1 MEPDIE
7 AQRHTAVSTDGE
19 PAFPSLGHGDQSL
32 NARADRNGTPT
43 SYPGGKGSVFLKKIR
58 RLFKPQ
64 GQPEQASPPTEIRR
78 TINSAPNGY
87 PKLGALIATNEN
99 YLIFRE
105 FKYLQ
110 ARLLLEIQDQLRE
123 YEDELDAL
131 ERGSHI
137 THVNLQSR
145 EMNDRGP
152 GQRKELMRK
161 IEDRYEK
168 YRGIPVSPGNLST
181 LAANYAEVSIL
192 SFASSFALRVGP
204 SNTDYNSLQNFFR
217 NHAPLAKSE
226 EYYVHKQDLVALKPR
241 GDTSQVDQLLMKFLL
256 HNPNKVIQAS
266 NITPLNS
273 TPLLMAQA
281 EGNANMLIYP
291 RRGLLVVKGLV
302 LGIPL
307 MALLIGPIYPLF
319 ELSTHELTAQTLTGI
334 MFTQL
339 AFTCLFAACLKF
351 LTRPKRHELFAASV
365 AYIGVLIV
373 FMSQIVQK
381 DK

>member
-1 MEPDIE
+1 MEPDLE
-7 AQRHTAVSTDGE
+7 AQRHTADCTDGE
-19 PAFPSLGHGDQSL
+19 PASSSLGHGDQDL
-32 NARADRNGTPT
+32 NACTDRNGTPT
-43 SYPGGKGSVFLKKIR
+43 SYPGRKGSVFLKKIR
-58 RLFKPQ
+58 HLFKPR
-64 GQPEQASPPTEIRR
+64 GQPEQASPPREIRR
-78 TINSAPNGY
+78 TINGTPNGY

-131 ERGSHI
+131 ERDRHI
-137 THVNLQSR
+137 TLVNLQSR
-145 EMNDRGP
+145 EFDDHHM

-168 YRGIPVSPGNLST
+168 YREFLVSPGNMSP
-181 LAANYAEVSIL
+181 LAADYEEVSIL
-192 SFASSFALRVGP
+192 SFASSFALKVGP
-204 SNTDYNSLQNFFR
+204 SNTDYISLQNFFR
-217 NHAPLAKSE
+217 NHGPLVESE
-226 EYYVHKQDLVALKPR
+226 EYYVHRQDLVALKPR

-256 HNPNKVIQAS
+256 HNPNKIIKAS
-266 NITPLNS
+266 
-273 TPLLMAQA
+273 
-281 EGNANMLIYP
+281 
-291 RRGLLVVKGLV
+291 LV

-319 ELSTHELTAQTLTGI
+319 ELSTHELTEQTLTGI

-381 DK
+381 YK

>member
-1 MEPDIE
+1 MEPDLE
-7 AQRHTAVSTDGE
+7 AQRQIADSTNGE
-19 PAFPSLGHGDQSL
+19 PTSALSGHGTSS
-32 NARADRNGTPT
+32 
-43 SYPGGKGSVFLKKIR
+43 SYPGGKGGMFLKMR
-58 RLFKPQ
+58 HLFKPER
-64 GQPEQASPPTEIRR
+64 QPEQASPQTEIRR
-78 TINSAPNGY
+78 TINDAPNGY

-123 YEDELDAL
+123 YEQELDAL
-131 ERGSHI
+131 ERDSHI
-137 THVNLQSR
+137 TLVNLQSR
-145 EMNDRGP
+145 EIDDRSS
-152 GQRKELMRK
+152 GQRKELMRR

-168 YRGIPVSPGNLST
+168 YL
-181 LAANYAEVSIL
+181 SIL
-192 SFASSFALRVGP
+192 SFASSLALRVGP

-217 NHAPLAKSE
+217 NHAPLDANE
-226 EYYVHKQDLVALKPR
+226 EYYVHREDLVALKPR
-241 GDTSQVDQLLMKFLL
+241 GDTSQVDQLLMRYLL
-256 HNPNKVIQAS
+256 HNPNKWLFADK
-266 NITPLNS
+266 
-273 TPLLMAQA
+273 AQA

-291 RRGLLVVKGLV
+291 RRTLLVVKGLV

-319 ELSTHELTAQTLTGI
+319 ELSTHELTEQTLTGI

-339 AFTCLFAACLKF
+339 AFTCLFASCLKF
-351 LTRPKRHELFAASV
+351 LTRPRRHELFAASV

>member
-1 MEPDIE
+1 MEPDLE
-7 AQRHTAVSTDGE
+7 AQRHTADC
-19 PAFPSLGHGDQSL
+19 AQSL
-32 NARADRNGTPT
+32 NAPTDRNGTPM
-43 SYPGGKGSVFLKKIR
+43 SYPGGKGRVFLKKIR
-58 RLFKPQ
+58 HLFKAQ

-78 TINSAPNGY
+78 TLNSTPNGY

-123 YEDELDAL
+123 YEAELDAL
-131 ERGSHI
+131 ERDSHI
-137 THVNLQSR
+137 TLVNLQSR
-145 EMNDRGP
+145 EIDDHHL

-168 YRGIPVSPGNLST
+168 YREFLVSPGSISP
-181 LAANYAEVSIL
+181 LAADYEEVSIL

-217 NHAPLAKSE
+217 NHAPLVRSE
-226 EYYVHKQDLVALKPR
+226 EYYVHREDLVALKPR
-241 GDTSQVDQLLMKFLL
+241 GDTSQVDQLLTKFLL
-256 HNPNKVIQAS
+256 HNPNKVIKAS

-273 TPLLMAQA
+273 TPLLMARA

-291 RRGLLVVKGLV
+291 RWALLVAKGLL

-319 ELSTHELTAQTLTGI
+319 ELSTHELTEQTLTGI

-365 AYIGVLIV
+365 A
-373 FMSQIVQK
+373 
-381 DK
+381 

>member
-1 MEPDIE
+1 MN
-7 AQRHTAVSTDGE
+7 
-19 PAFPSLGHGDQSL
+19 L

-43 SYPGGKGSVFLKKIR
+43 SYPGGKSNMFLKKLR
-58 RLFKPQ
+58 RFFKPQ

-78 TINSAPNGY
+78 TINGTPNGY

-123 YEDELDAL
+123 YEEELDAL
-131 ERGSHI
+131 ERDSHI
-137 THVNLQSR
+137 TQVNLQSR
-145 EMNDRGP
+145 ESDDRDL

-168 YRGIPVSPGNLST
+168 YL
-181 LAANYAEVSIL
+181 SIL
-192 SFASSFALRVGP
+192 SFASSLALRVGP

-217 NHAPLAKSE
+217 NHAPLVASE
-226 EYYVHKQDLVALKPR
+226 EYYVHRKDLVALKPR
-241 GDTSQVDQLLMKFLL
+241 GDTSQVDQLLMRCLV
-256 HNPNKVIQAS
+256 HNPNKWLF
-266 NITPLNS
+266 TDKEE
-273 TPLLMAQA
+273 A
-281 EGNANMLIYP
+281 EGDANMLIYP
-291 RRGLLVVKGLV
+291 RRTLIMVKGLV

-319 ELSTHELTAQTLTGI
+319 ELSTHELTEQTLTGI

>member
-1 MEPDIE
+1 MEPDLE
-7 AQRHTAVSTDGE
+7 AQRRTADCTDGE
-19 PAFPSLGHGDQSL
+19 PASSSSGHGDQSL
-32 NARADRNGTPT
+32 NARTDRNGTLT
-43 SYPGGKGSVFLKKIR
+43 SYPGGNGSVFLKICH
-58 RLFKPQ
+58 LFKHQ
-64 GQPEQASPPTEIRR
+64 GQPEQASPPREIRR
-78 TINSAPNGY
+78 TINSTPNGY

-123 YEDELDAL
+123 YEDELDVL
-131 ERGSHI
+131 ERDNHI
-137 THVNLQSR
+137 TLVNLRSR
-145 EMNDRGP
+145 EMDDRHS

-168 YRGIPVSPGNLST
+168 YREFLVSPGNISPF
-181 LAANYAEVSIL
+181 AADYEEVSIL
-192 SFASSFALRVGP
+192 SFASSLALRVGP

-217 NHAPLAKSE
+217 NHAPLAWLFTDK
-226 EYYVHKQDLVALKPR
+226 
-241 GDTSQVDQLLMKFLL
+241 
-256 HNPNKVIQAS
+256 
-266 NITPLNS
+266 
-273 TPLLMAQA
+273 AQA
-281 EGNANMLIYP
+281 KGNANMLIYP
-291 RRGLLVVKGLV
+291 RRALLVVKGLV

-319 ELSTHELTAQTLTGI
+319 ELSTHELTEKTLTGI

>member
-1 MEPDIE
+1 MEPDLE
-7 AQRHTAVSTDGE
+7 AQRHTADFRDGV
-19 PAFPSLGHGDQSL
+19 PASSPLGHEDTREQSL
-32 NARADRNGTPT
+32 NARMDRNGTPT
-43 SYPGGKGSVFLKKIR
+43 SYPRGKGSVFLKKIR

-78 TINSAPNGY
+78 NINDAPNGY

-131 ERGSHI
+131 ERDSHI
-137 THVNLQSR
+137 TRVNLQSR
-145 EMNDRGP
+145 EINDRRP
-152 GQRKELMRK
+152 GHRKELMRK

-168 YRGIPVSPGNLST
+168 YL
-181 LAANYAEVSIL
+181 SIL
-192 SFASSFALRVGP
+192 SFASSLALRVGP

-217 NHAPLAKSE
+217 NHAPLVQSE
-226 EYYVHKQDLVALKPR
+226 EYYLHRQDLVALKPR

-266 NITPLNS
+266 SMTPFNS
-273 TPLLMAQA
+273 IPLLMAQA
-281 EGNANMLIYP
+281 EANANMLIYP
-291 RRGLLVVKGLV
+291 RRMLLVVKGLI

-319 ELSTHELTAQTLTGI
+319 ELSTHELTEQTLTGI